1 MFRWRLF
8 KLSTFSSTQLL
19 LKIQAV
25 SGLDMGIA
33 NDTIKDKQTKN
44 SLKLNC
50 KTAFPMRYN
59 LSSTLRPSS
68 LLQPGLSPCRAKNSW
83 KHQHRLGCNILHCH
97 AAVSNYIIIPF
108 TNNKIVMP
116 VCFTWNIFP
125 WETFPDLRDTLVK
138 FKQCWGNRVHS
149 WMSGY
154 AWRLHHNVK
163 HPNESLVLC
172 LFYSYSCKQ

>member
-1 MFRWRLF
+1 M
-8 KLSTFSSTQLL
+8 
-19 LKIQAV
+19 QAV

-97 AAVSNYIIIPF
+97 AAVSNYILILF

-116 VCFTWNIFP
+116 VCFT
-125 WETFPDLRDTLVK
+125 
-138 FKQCWGNRVHS
+138 
-149 WMSGY
+149 
-154 AWRLHHNVK
+154 
-163 HPNESLVLC
+163 
-172 LFYSYSCKQ
+172 